1 MPAGVRVPPS
11 APERPATRPGI
22 LASFPKESTASRLT
36 AASPRATRHARPR
49 EAACYPEPGPGPRR
63 NRTKRSKPIRTAA
76 LAGALG
82 PPLFAALLA
91 TLTALQYDFMVGIG
105 WEPLGDPAAAW
116 PSGLALGRHGWAMD
130 LGFLASG
137 ILLAVFALGLDRAMP
152 RGPKGGPALLLLSGA
167 AMALLA
173 FETDPISRTGP
184 RSWHGLV
191 HDAAFVVFAL
201 ALLLALLAFGLRMR
215 SAPAWRRHA
224 RYTLATAV
232 VCAACLFLPG
242 VAYYGFLAAALVWI
256 ETTALKV
263 LASGR
268 PGG

>member
-1 MPAGVRVPPS
+1 MPAGVRVSPS
-11 APERPATRPGI
+11 ASERPATWPGI

-49 EAACYPEPGPGPRR
+49 GAACYPEPGPGPRR

-82 PPLFAALLA
+82 PPLFAVLLT

-116 PSGLALGRHGWAMD
+116 PSGLDHAT
-130 LGFLASG
+130 
-137 ILLAVFALGLDRAMP
+137 P
-152 RGPKGGPALLLLSGA
+152 RGPKTGPALLLLSGA

-263 LASGR
+263 LARGR

>member
-1 MPAGVRVPPS
+1 MQ
-11 APERPATRPGI
+11 PATPG
-22 LASFPKESTASRLT
+22 PEGR
-36 AASPRATRHARPR
+36 RATLHR
-49 EAACYPEPGPGPRR
+49 GPRR

-82 PPLFAALLA
+82 APLFAALLA

-105 WEPLGDPAAAW
+105 WKPLGDPAAAW
-116 PSGLALGRHGWAMD
+116 PSSLALGRHGWAMD

-137 ILLAVFALGLDRAMP
+137 ILLVVFALGLDRAMP
-152 RGPKGGPALLLLSGA
+152 RGPKTGPALLLLSGA

-201 ALLLALLAFGLRMR
+201 ALFSSPSNSGCGEIQHGAASSATRWRPPSSARPASSCRASPTTGSSPRR
-215 SAPAWRRHA
+215 S
-224 RYTLATAV
+224 
-232 VCAACLFLPG
+232 
-242 VAYYGFLAAALVWI
+242 
-256 ETTALKV
+256 
-263 LASGR
+263 SG
-268 PGG
+268 